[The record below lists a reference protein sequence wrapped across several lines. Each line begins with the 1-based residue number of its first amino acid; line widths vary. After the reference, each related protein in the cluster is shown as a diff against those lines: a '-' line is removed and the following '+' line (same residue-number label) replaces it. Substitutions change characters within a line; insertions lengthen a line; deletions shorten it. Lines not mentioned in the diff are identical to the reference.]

1 MSRPIAAA
9 GRHLAC
15 RPLAWLYPAAFR
27 RTWGPEMIEVAA
39 TLLGRAR
46 RQRGLPGA
54 ALLYARLV
62 LDAIAGGLAERLA
75 ARRSAKARR
84 RQETPAPPGRQP
96 ERRASMLH
104 GLARDLAA
112 AWRALHRSPG
122 HALAVV
128 ATLALG
134 IGANAAIFSVVRG
147 VLLGAVPYPEPERL
161 LLLSETN
168 VERGWTEAQVAP
180 ANFLDWQER
189 ARSFTAM
196 AAFAD
201 FLDDSV
207 LTGAG
212 RPERVRKM
220 AVVGDLFG
228 VLGAAPALGRSFRPE
243 ETWGKPS
250 VVVLSHHVW
259 RRRFDGDPEIVG
271 KAIRIDGHPHTVVG
285 VMDEGFAFWSDRTD
299 LWTPIGW
306 DPADRAETWFRR
318 AHWVRVV
325 GRLAPGATLE
335 GARQDL
341 AAIAADLERR
351 YPETNR
357 LMKTT
362 ARPLADWLVGDLRRP
377 LLVLFGAVA
386 LVLLIACANVAH
398 LQLARAAARQ
408 RDDAVRGCLGASRWQ
423 LVRRS
428 LAEALLLSLLGGAFG
443 VGLALLGTRWLVRL
457 GESYLARGGTVT
469 VDAPVLGFAAL
480 LAVTTA
486 VLSGLAP
493 ALRGARVDLDST
505 LRSGG
510 RGGES
515 RSRTRARQRL
525 VAAELAFAV
534 IVVVG
539 ALLLLRSLDALSRV
553 DPGFEPVKVT
563 TAAIMLPAASYPEQK
578 DLASFY
584 QRFTRSLAAIP
595 GVEEAALTR
604 GLPLTED
611 GWSSDFAVEGRG
623 REEFGIE
630 VVHREVTSRYF
641 AALGVPLLEG
651 DWFAGTEDPEGN
663 PVVLI
668 NETLAR
674 QYFPRESP
682 IGQRLCF
689 DRYPDESSY
698 WRTIVGVVGDERQA
712 SLSRPPRPE
721 IFAPLGQDTTR
732 GVHAVVRSTLPPEAL
747 SPGLRAALA
756 SIDRDLPL
764 SDLRPMTAVVAES
777 MARERFLLVL
787 FALFATLSVLL
798 ASLGVYGVTAEAT
811 AARRREIGL
820 RLAVGARAREVVALM
835 VRRQVVAAMAGV
847 AAGLLGAIGLGRAM
861 EGLLYGVA
869 ATDPASFAGAVALL
883 LLVGLLAAWLPA
895 RHLARVDPLTV
906 LREE

>member
-1 MSRPIAAA
+1 LSRRRA
-9 GRHLAC
+9 LALL
-15 RPLAWLYPAAFR
+15 PLVCLYPAAFR
-27 RTWGPEMIEVAA
+27 RAWGDEMADTA
-39 TLLGRAR
+39 RALLARAR
-46 RQRGLPGA
+46 RERGA
-54 ALLYARLV
+54 AVAVRLYLRLL
-62 LDAIAGGLAERLA
+62 LDGVVGGIAERLG
-75 ARRSAKARR
+75 ARRA
-84 RQETPAPPGRQP
+84 APPISPPPRLVP
-96 ERRASMLH
+96 DRRASMLD
-104 GLARDLAA
+104 GLARDVAG
-112 AWRALHRSPG
+112 AWRSLHRSPG
-122 HALAVV
+122 YALAVV
-128 ATLALG
+128 VTLALG

-147 VLLGAVPYPEPERL
+147 VLLGAAPYPEADRL

-189 ARSFTAM
+189 ARSFGGM
-196 AAFAD
+196 AAFTD
-201 FLDDSV
+201 FLDDWVVAGS
-207 LTGAG
+207 GA
-212 RPERVRKM
+212 PERVRRM
-220 AVVGDLFG
+220 AVAGDLFG
-228 VLGAAPALGRSFRPE
+228 VLGRVPALGRSFRPE
-243 ETWGKPS
+243 ETWGEGS
-250 VVVLSHHVW
+250 VAILSDEFW
-259 RRRFDGDPEIVG
+259 RRRLGGDPQVVG
-271 KAIRIDGHPHTVVG
+271 KAIRLNGRPHTVVG
-285 VMDEGFAFWSDRTD
+285 VMDEGFTFWSDRTD
-299 LWTPIGW
+299 VWTPIGW

-325 GRLAPGATLE
+325 GRLAPGATPE
-335 GARQDL
+335 AARQEL

-357 LMKTT
+357 LMGTT

-377 LLVLFGAVA
+377 LLVLFAAVA
-386 LVLLIACANVAH
+386 LVLLIACVNVAH
-398 LQLARAAARQ
+398 LQLARAADRQ
-408 RDDAVRGCLGASRWQ
+408 GEHAVRGCLGASRWR

-428 LAEALLLSLLGGAFG
+428 LVESLLLSLLGALFG
-443 VGLALLGTRWLVRL
+443 VGLAVLGTRWLVRL
-457 GESYLARGGTVT
+457 GESYLARGGAVT
-469 VDAPVLGFAAL
+469 VDAAVVGFAAL

-486 VLSGLAP
+486 VFSGLAP
-493 ALRGARVDLDST
+493 ALRGSRLDLDRT
-505 LRSGG
+505 LRAGG

-515 RSRTRARQRL
+515 RSRMRGRQRL
-525 VAAELAFAV
+525 IAAELAFAV

-553 DPGFEPVKVT
+553 DPGFEPIHVT

-584 QRFTRSLAAIP
+584 QRFARALASIP

-604 GLPLTED
+604 GLPLTGD

-651 DWFAGTEDPEGN
+651 AWFTGTEDPEGN

-674 QYFPRESP
+674 KHFPDESP
-682 IGQRLCF
+682 IGKRLCF
-689 DRYPDESSY
+689 DRYPDESAY

-712 SLSRPPRPE
+712 SMSRPPRPE

-732 GVHAVVRSTLPPEAL
+732 GVHAVVRSSLPPETL
-747 SPGLRAALA
+747 SPGLRTALA
-756 SIDRDLPL
+756 SIDPDLPL

-787 FALFATLSVLL
+787 FTLFGALAVVL
-798 ASLGVYGVTAEAT
+798 ASLGVYGVTAEAA

-835 VRRQVVAAMAGV
+835 VRRQALAALVGV

-861 EGLLYGVA
+861 EGLLYGVGG
-869 ATDPASFAGAVALL
+869 TDPASFAAAVALL
-883 LLVGLLAAWLPA
+883 LAVGVLAAWLPA
-895 RHLARVDPLTV
+895 RHVARLDPLIV